1 MSFRVVRRTS
11 LTLTADPPSDVDIEE
26 CEDGYDDTIDGS
38 DEVFECQ
45 DPSRRRRYRLW
56 SKGC

>member
-45 DPSRRRRYRLW
+45 DPSRRRRYR
-56 SKGC
+56 